1 MPDPGSV
8 TRLLID
14 LHAGDPAVRE
24 GAIAELVSRYTPE
37 LLGLI
42 AARMNQRLQQRV
54 APEDILQDVL
64 VSFCNRQQRGD
75 YTLANRDQFLDL
87 IVTISLN
94 KVCSAAR
101 WEQRLRRD
109 VRREQSFDAPVTA
122 GRSQIDP
129 ADPRAAQPD
138 AVAEITEEI
147 ERLLASLPPEC
158 REVALLRL
166 EGYTTVE
173 IARKLDR
180 TPRTVERRLER
191 VRTLWIGDI
200 SGR

>member
-1 MPDPGSV
+1 VPDPGSV

-14 LHAGDPAVRE
+14 LHAADPADRE

-64 VSFCNRQQRGD
+64 ISFCNRQQRGD

-101 WEQRLRRD
+101 WEQRQRRD
-109 VRREQSFDAPVTA
+109 VRREHSLDTPAPS
-122 GRSQIDP
+122 GRSPLDP
-129 ADPRAAQPD
+129 ADPRVAEPD
-138 AVAEITEEI
+138 VVAEITEEI
-147 ERLLASLPPEC
+147 ERLLAGLPPEC

-166 EGYTTVE
+166 EGYTTAE
-173 IARKLDR
+173 IARKIDR
-180 TPRTVERRLER
+180 TTRTVERRLER
-191 VRTLWIGDI
+191 VRVLWGE
-200 SGR
+200 

>member
-1 MPDPGSV
+1 MTDPGSV

-14 LHAGDPAVRE
+14 LANADPAARDR
-24 GAIAELVSRYTPE
+24 AIAELVSRYTPE

-64 VSFCNRQQRGD
+64 LSFCNRQRRGD
-75 YTLANRDQFLDL
+75 YTLANRDEFLDL

-101 WEQRLRRD
+101 REQRLRRD
-109 VRREQSFDAPVTA
+109 ARREQSFDAPTHA
-122 GRSQIDP
+122 GLSPIDP
-129 ADPRAAQPD
+129 ADPRVAQPD
-138 AVAEITEEI
+138 VVAEVAEEI
-147 ERLLASLPPEC
+147 ERLLAGLPPEC

-166 EGYTTVE
+166 EGYTTAE

-180 TPRTVERRLER
+180 TPRTVERRLGR
-191 VRTLWIGDI
+191 VRELWGVDR
-200 SGR
+200 SAE